1 MTPATVTH
9 LPVEEKAPFYRPV
22 GREIEIFEKAH
33 ANHLPLL
40 LKGPTGTGKSR
51 FVEYMAVQ
59 LGLPLITVVCHEETS
74 AVDLL
79 GRYLVRGNE
88 TVWMD
93 GPLTRAVRQ
102 GAILY
107 IDEIAEARP
116 DTVVVLHSLTDH
128 RRCLFLDR
136 HDEVIVAPESF
147 MLIASF
153 NPGYQGAWK
162 ELKPSTRQRF
172 VSLAFQYPDASLEA
186 EIVENETGLRAKSCR
201 QLVAL
206 ANKIR
211 NLHHLGLTESVS
223 TRLLVDTARLIHADL
238 PARLACEVGIVEP
251 LTDERDVVDSLK
263 DMVALFF

>member
-1 MTPATVTH
+1 M
-9 LPVEEKAPFYRPV
+9 EQSAPFYRPV
-22 GREIEIFEKAH
+22 GREVEIFEKAH
-33 ANHLPLL
+33 AHHLPLL

-51 FVEYMAVQ
+51 FVEYMAVRM
-59 LGLPLITVVCHEETS
+59 GLPLITVVCHEETS

-136 HDEVIVAPESF
+136 HDEVLEAPESF

-172 VSLAFQYPDASLEA
+172 VSLAFQYPEARLEA
-186 EIVENETGLRAKSCR
+186 EIVANETSLPTKSCR

-206 ANKIR
+206 ANKVR

-223 TRLLVDTARLIHADL
+223 TRLLVDTARLIHAGL

-251 LTDERDVVDSLK
+251 LTDDRDVANSLK
-263 DMVALFF
+263 DIVALYF